1 MSLRGDLSPA
11 AVTGDRPL
19 LERLVANLVE
29 NGIRYNREG
38 GWVEV
43 AVFPADAEVVT
54 RVSNTG
60 DVVAPDEVDA
70 LFEPFR
76 RLGGGR
82 TKGGRHGVGLGLSIV
97 RSVAAAHRG
106 FVFARARTE
115 GGLEVVVRL
124 PRAQWRVM

>member
-1 MSLRGDLSPA
+1 VA
-11 AVTGDRPL
+11 GDRPL

-29 NGIRYNREG
+29 NGIRYNHEG

-43 AVFPADAEVVT
+43 AVFPADDEVVT

-60 DVVAPDEVDA
+60 DAVAPDEVDS

-76 RLGGGR
+76 RRGAGR
-82 TKGGRHGVGLGLSIV
+82 AKDRRHGVGLGLSIV
-97 RSVAAAHRG
+97 RSVASAHRG
-106 FVFARARTE
+106 RVTARARTE

-124 PRAQWRVM
+124 PGVVSDG